1 MNARACSSVGRP
13 SARFIVPVLLLA
25 AACGGETAGKGPKAP
40 VRTAASTAAS
50 CNRGDTTATYVAY
63 LDYIKKAVPTPQRCL
78 KAAGTDSS
86 VPDDGFRAMQDK
98 GPSYFYGGDSVAQ
111 RKIREKLASVGPFA
125 SLLIVH
131 RGMTT
136 SPMGDT
142 VTLRLGGHYIGGEH
156 EGKTGASRTI
166 VVVCADSTWKLAS
179 STEEPPQ

>member
-63 LDYIKKAVPTPQRCL
+63 LDYIKKALPTPQRFL

-86 VPDDGFRAMQDK
+86 VPDDGFRAMQDQ
-98 GPSYFYGGDSVAQ
+98 GPSYFYGGDRVAQ
-111 RKIREKLASVGPFA
+111 WLALWVADQEVMGSNPTSGGNY
-125 SLLIVH
+125 SLEFFPV
-131 RGMTT
+131 
-136 SPMGDT
+136 P
-142 VTLRLGGHYIGGEH
+142 
-156 EGKTGASRTI
+156 
-166 VVVCADSTWKLAS
+166 
-179 STEEPPQ
+179 